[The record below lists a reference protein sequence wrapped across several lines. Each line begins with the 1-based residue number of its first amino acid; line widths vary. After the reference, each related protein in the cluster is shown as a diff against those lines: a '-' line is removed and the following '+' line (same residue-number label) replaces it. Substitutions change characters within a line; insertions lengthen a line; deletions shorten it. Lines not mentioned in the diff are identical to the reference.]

1 MGAIAGPAF
10 GAGCGVGGGV
20 LPLVSGPLPLASGVF
35 GLITTGGGGGVT
47 SLRYFKLKSERMLC
61 LSETF
66 AFNWNEASCG
76 IARRM
81 SPVMFVNP
89 YEPDFASGP
98 LMVRAPLTVFTVTFG
113 LLTRS
118 S

>member
-1 MGAIAGPAF
+1 MGAITGPAF
-10 GAGCGVGGGV
+10 GAGDAGGAGV
-20 LPLVSGPLPLASGVF
+20 LPLLSGVLPLASGVLGF
-35 GLITTGGGGGVT
+35 TTGGGGGVT